1 MSLSDLIAGKSAR
14 KIPNFSPANDTQ
26 ELAQL
31 AELAFAAPKRE
42 TTAGDERLAFPSLV
56 TNTATVTSELGKHS
70 SHTELAKLSGL
81 ALANPNSHLHD
92 QVMRLESVKPP
103 ATRYAKEIVDSA
115 FASNFFEVMSTN
127 QTLSSS
133 SLKVN
138 SVTNLANANH
148 ANSANNDEQKAPSL
162 MAEDTVTA
170 RRWEVHFSD
179 REPSK
184 ICSNPSAADLQS
196 LQDLVGAT
204 DSHELNSAQ
213 VKHEIAARQ
222 EANHLTKRRT
232 IMIESRRIASAEAS
246 RLAARLLERDQDL
259 DDRKMCI
266 ECTQLVGNYCRSSL
280 EPIGGGR
287 TVLHRC
293 IKFLEDSHDRTA

>member
-1 MSLSDLIAGKSAR
+1 LD
-14 KIPNFSPANDTQ
+14 
-26 ELAQL
+26 
-31 AELAFAAPKRE
+31 
-42 TTAGDERLAFPSLV
+42 
-56 TNTATVTSELGKHS
+56 TNTATVTSGLGKHS

-81 ALANPNSHLHD
+81 ALTNPNSHLHD

-148 ANSANNDEQKAPSL
+148 ANSANKDEQKAPSL
-162 MAEDTVTA
+162 MVEDTVTA
-170 RRWEVHFSD
+170 RRWVVHFSD
-179 REPSK
+179 CKPSK
-184 ICSNPSAADLQS
+184 ICSNPAAVRLRS
-196 LQDLVGAT
+196 LQDLAGAT
-204 DSHELNSAQ
+204 DAYELNSAQ
-213 VKHEIAARQ
+213 GKHKTASSQ
-222 EANHLTKRRT
+222 EANQLTTKRRT
-232 IMIESRRIASAEAS
+232 IMIENRRIASAEAS

-266 ECTQLVGNYCRSSL
+266 ECTQLVGNHCRSSL

>member
-1 MSLSDLIAGKSAR
+1 M
-14 KIPNFSPANDTQ
+14 
-26 ELAQL
+26 
-31 AELAFAAPKRE
+31 
-42 TTAGDERLAFPSLV
+42 
-56 TNTATVTSELGKHS
+56 
-70 SHTELAKLSGL
+70 
-81 ALANPNSHLHD
+81 
-92 QVMRLESVKPP
+92 KPP
-103 ATRYAKEIVDSA
+103 AKRYAQEIADSA
-115 FASNFFEVMSTN
+115 LASNFYEVMSTN
-127 QTLSSS
+127 QTLSSP

-138 SVTNLANANH
+138 SVTNLANANY
-148 ANSANNDEQKAPSL
+148 ANSANSGEKKAPSL
-162 MAEDTVTA
+162 ITEDTVTT
-170 RRWEVHFSD
+170 RRWVVHFSD
-179 REPSK
+179 CEPSK
-184 ICSNPSAADLQS
+184 ICSNPSAAGLQS

-213 VKHEIAARQ
+213 DKHETAARQ

-293 IKFLEDSHDRTA
+293 IKFLEDSYD